1 MLTIQQIK
9 EDPQRIVKRLAV
21 KGFDAQETIDRILE
35 LDAKRRQCQLTNDT
49 KAAELNKLAAK
60 IGKLM
65 KDGAREEAE
74 QTKAAVAALKDEQ
87 KAIAEQPCI

>member
-35 LDAKRRQCQLTNDT
+35 LDAKRRQ
-49 KAAELNKLAAK
+49 
-60 IGKLM
+60 
-65 KDGAREEAE
+65 
-74 QTKAAVAALKDEQ
+74 
-87 KAIAEQPCI
+87 

>member
-74 QTKAAVAALKDEQ
+74 QT
-87 KAIAEQPCI
+87 